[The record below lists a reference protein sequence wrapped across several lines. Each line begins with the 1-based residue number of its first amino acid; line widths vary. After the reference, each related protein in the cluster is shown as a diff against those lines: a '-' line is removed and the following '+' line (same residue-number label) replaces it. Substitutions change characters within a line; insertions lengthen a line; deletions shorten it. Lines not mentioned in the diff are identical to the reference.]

1 MNMKNAAYLASI
13 FLFAFLVSGPLTAA
27 NAQSVAD
34 RYLISA
40 KAGGINYVQGTVTSV
55 SEGDVAAAVFK
66 GDRIGSGD
74 LLRTGL
80 DSRAEVLL
88 NPGSYVRL
96 GSNTEIRLI
105 DESFDDLRLSVDRG
119 SAIFEIYA
127 TKDFRVTVV
136 TKGGD
141 VVFSR
146 SGIYRVDASVAGQV
160 RVDVFEGRASLA
172 SDARS
177 SAGSG
182 KSLILANGNAVVAG
196 FDRKKSDDLASWS
209 KSRSKTLAEAT
220 ASFRNGDLRHS
231 LISSFNLGEWNMY
244 NTFGVWVYDWR
255 FRRFLFMPFGFG
267 WYTPYG
273 FYYGPGIHWFNLP
286 PVIVN
291 SPPPSGTS
299 TGNNTPSPSPGG
311 GSDGARSRARSV
323 SPAYTKIESDRTNTP
338 IRQMPFPTVFE
349 DSGARVRATAPVIS
363 APAADTV
370 VASPTGSKQGRP

>member
-1 MNMKNAAYLASI
+1 MKLTGSLISI
-13 FLFAFLVSGPLTAA
+13 ILFTFFVAGSLTSA
-27 NAQSVAD
+27 NGQSVAD

-40 KAGGINYVQGTVTSV
+40 RAGGINYVQGTVTSV
-55 SEGDVAAAVFK
+55 SEGDVASAVFK
-66 GDRIGSGD
+66 GDRISSGD
-74 LLRTGL
+74 LLRTGA

-96 GSNTEIRLI
+96 GSNTEIKLI
-105 DESFDDLRLSVDRG
+105 DDSFDDLRLSVDRG

-127 TKDFRVTVV
+127 TKDFIVTVV

-146 SGIYRVDASVAGQV
+146 SGIYRVDAGNAGQV
-160 RVDVFEGRASLA
+160 KVDVFEGRASLA
-172 SDARS
+172 SDARL

-182 KSLILANGNAVVAG
+182 KSLTIANGNAVVAG
-196 FDRKKSDDLASWS
+196 FDRKKTDDLASWS

-220 ASFRNGDLRHS
+220 ASLRNGDLRHS

-286 PVIVN
+286 PIIVN
-291 SPPPSGTS
+291 SPPPTGTP
-299 TGNNTPSPSPGG
+299 TGNNTPNPSPSGG
-311 GSDGARSRARSV
+311 NDGVKTRARAAT
-323 SPAYTKIESDRTNTP
+323 PAYTKIETDRTNTP
-338 IRQMPFPTVFE
+338 VRHMPLPTVF
-349 DSGARVRATAPVIS
+349 DDTGARVRASAPIIS
-363 APAADTV
+363 APAAESV
-370 VASPTGSKQGRP
+370 VASPTGSKPTRP